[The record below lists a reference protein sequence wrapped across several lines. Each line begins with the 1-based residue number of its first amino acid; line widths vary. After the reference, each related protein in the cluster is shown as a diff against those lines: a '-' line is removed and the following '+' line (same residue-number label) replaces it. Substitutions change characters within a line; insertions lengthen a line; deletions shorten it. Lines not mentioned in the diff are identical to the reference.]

1 MAAAKPTQEKTT
13 KRRAAPSASA
23 AKPAARKRATAK
35 PKPAVVVI
43 SPEVAETPP
52 RRRRVRVAAAAAVII
67 VLVVAAASLVVLSTH
82 SKPQRP
88 PSVRAGVPTK
98 VSSAELHAFGGAIGH
113 AVYWIGSVPGEKLEL
128 TETKGG
134 YVYVRY
140 LPKTAVIGDK
150 HPAFTTIATFPI
162 RLAFASATSAAHH
175 PNMQSL
181 HVRGGGIAV
190 WNTTRPTSVYVAYPS
205 SGALVEIYDP
215 DPARARALATSS
227 VRPVVQH

>member
-35 PKPAVVVI
+35 PKPAVVAI
-43 SPEVAETPP
+43 PPAVAEAPP
-52 RRRRVRVAAAAAVII
+52 RRRRARVAAAAAVII
-67 VLVVAAASLVVLSTH
+67 ALVVAAASLVLSTH
-82 SKPQRP
+82 SNPQRP
-88 PSVRAGVPTK
+88 PSVRAGVPAE
-98 VSSAELHAFGGAIGH
+98 VSSAGLHAFGGALGH
-113 AVYWIGSVPGEKLEL
+113 AVYWIGSVPGERLEL
-128 TETKGG
+128 TETKAG

-140 LPKTAVIGDK
+140 LPKTAAIGDK

-162 RLAFASATSAAHH
+162 RLAFASATSAAHR

-205 SGALVEIYDP
+205 SGALVEVYDP
-215 DPARARALATSS
+215 DPARARALAMSS
-227 VRPVVQH
+227 VRPVVH